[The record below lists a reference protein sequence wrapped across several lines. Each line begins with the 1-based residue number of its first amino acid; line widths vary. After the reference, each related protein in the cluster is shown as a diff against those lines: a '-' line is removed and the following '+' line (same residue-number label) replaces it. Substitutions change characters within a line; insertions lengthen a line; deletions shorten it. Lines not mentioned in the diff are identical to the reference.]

1 MDFLGIGPLELVLII
16 LIAFLI
22 FGPGKLPEIAR
33 GMGKTVREFRR
44 YSSAMT
50 RDLRDEIEKEAPT
63 PDNAP
68 KPNTPKGDGSPV
80 ALVKTDGVQPQDT
93 AQKEPPR

>member
-1 MDFLGIGPLELVLII
+1 MDFFGIGPLELVLII
-16 LIAFLI
+16 VIAFLI
-22 FGPGKLPEIAR
+22 FGPGRLPEIAR

-63 PDNAP
+63 PDSAP
-68 KPNTPKGDGSPV
+68 KQNTPKSDGSPV
-80 ALVKTDGVQPQDT
+80 ALVKTDAVQPQNT
-93 AQKEPPR
+93 AQQDK